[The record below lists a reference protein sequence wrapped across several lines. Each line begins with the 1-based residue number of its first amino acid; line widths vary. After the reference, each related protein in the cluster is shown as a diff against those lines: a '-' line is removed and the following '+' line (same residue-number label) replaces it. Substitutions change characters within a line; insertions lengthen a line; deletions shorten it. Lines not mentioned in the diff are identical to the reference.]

1 MIVSNTKISVKPEN
15 RKELLQTLISLIG
28 GIRHMKGC
36 VSYNLY
42 QEVEN
47 ENVFM
52 LIEEWETQA
61 DLDNHLRSD
70 RFGVLLGALN
80 LLSDTPEFRFNTL
93 AHAAGIE
100 ALKAFRC

>member
-15 RKELLQTLISLIG
+15 RKEFLQTLNSLIG
-28 GIRHMKGC
+28 KVRHGKGC

-42 QEVEN
+42 QDVEN
-47 ENVFM
+47 ENAFI
-52 LIEEWETQA
+52 LIEEWETQS

-80 LLSDTPEFRFNTL
+80 LLSEAPEIRFNTL
-93 AHAAGIE
+93 AHTTGIE
-100 ALKAFRC
+100 ALKASRC